1 MVRFVLVHFRAHFEA
16 RDQGTGHK
24 HEREERVF
32 THVESAAGG
41 LVRAAAPEL
50 WGCGVPARPAQRA
63 GRGAGQA
70 GIPDAGSVTELQAA
84 SGSSA
89 GGTSGGRRAEE
100 APSQQAQPGG
110 TSDTNPGPG
119 RDDAHDVLRVSS
131 KTPTVCKC

>member
-1 MVRFVLVHFRAHFEA
+1 M
-16 RDQGTGHK
+16 
-24 HEREERVF
+24 F

-41 LVRAAAPEL
+41 LGRAAAPEL

-84 SGSSA
+84 AGGSSA

-110 TSDTNPGPG
+110 TSDTSPGPG
-119 RDDAHDVLRVSS
+119 RADAHDVLCVSS
-131 KTPTVCKC
+131 KMQVLHFEMFPHTQRKCKCF